1 MHIIA
6 VSDTR
11 FSEVCYYKWHF
22 NSVKLWVKS
31 ILGILQNT
39 VNSYLEQERLF
50 EIYLDFLNAN
60 NYQKLYLQ
68 FSFKIKTVCI
78 NVTLKKKMMIFQ
90 KCMRQLSTTYI
101 SLCVNRPCDLKTQ
114 PAGQGWQN

>member
-50 EIYLDFLNAN
+50 EIYLDF
-60 NYQKLYLQ
+60 
-68 FSFKIKTVCI
+68 FKC
-78 NVTLKKKMMIFQ
+78 Q
-90 KCMRQLSTTYI
+90 QLSKVI
-101 SLCVNRPCDLKTQ
+101 L
-114 PAGQGWQN
+114 AIFF